1 MFENSRVTC
10 PSQPGSKGVTFT
22 IIPHLAYV
30 DFPKH
35 ITKTS
40 FGILKYSTVLAKAK
54 ELGGI
59 IHSLPIFVTKLS
71 FYDTFWLAIYFGI
84 ILTALFGR
92 FLKVEKSTKDRLNS
106 GLICQRCFQLEQV
119 YFVAKSVD
127 QLPWI

>member
-30 DFPKH
+30 DFPKQ

-40 FGILKYSTVLAKAK
+40 FGILKYSIVLAKTN

-59 IHSLPIFVTKLS
+59 IHSDDIFCTQNCLV
-71 FYDTFWLAIYFGI
+71 
-84 ILTALFGR
+84 
-92 FLKVEKSTKDRLNS
+92 
-106 GLICQRCFQLEQV
+106 
-119 YFVAKSVD
+119 
-127 QLPWI
+127 